1 MADTPLEWLESVPLP
16 LGIVKRGVVIFAN
29 DALLAMIARTR
40 AEVVGMR
47 FIDFCAPGDRAWV
60 EDRYRRRLAGEP
72 VPDNYDLDVLRSDG
86 TIVPTEVWLQGDRAS
101 DTVLCQLCDRTERRE
116 RAYLLHELVQ
126 LGASLQA
133 ELSDEGIYGTLTD
146 GLERLN
152 VGWAF
157 VAPHYGKWLIL
168 ASGGPGQTAY
178 SEAIASLGVHPGEFS
193 GIDPTGKLQLAWERG
208 VAIEDDIPGAMG
220 MMVPGAAG
228 KLLHEKLAG
237 LGVMRGALLRID
249 RGTERLRVLVVA
261 GTWIHEEDL
270 PALRLFAAQISSALD
285 AARVIGNLSARNEAL
300 AALNRVAAAAG
311 GEDEIGQLFRV
322 GAEELLH
329 AMRGQAFT
337 VHLIDESGR
346 KAKLAYEVG
355 LPPSAVPLLTDV
367 VLDKQSNLGHV
378 VRTGTPQVFRL
389 DEFSEDYQQIFRA
402 IPLHTTATIPLA
414 SRGKVVGVMNMAF
427 ADAREVSQAD
437 LELLQAAATHFGAA
451 VQTKRLLDDLR
462 ESYASLERTQ
472 EKLVQRER
480 LAALGE
486 LAAVVAHEVRN
497 PLGVIFNSASTLRR
511 TIGDDDPTKM
521 RLVDILEEEAQRLNH
536 IVGDLLDFAR
546 PLSPALRREPIA
558 PIAEEA
564 VSVAMAA
571 TENSVK
577 VQFEIEPSLPDASVD
592 KRLLRQA
599 LINVAMNAIQSMTR
613 GGTLTMRLARVGARL
628 RLELEDTGAGIDA
641 RIEHRIFEPFFTT
654 RAQGTG
660 LGLTVVKRISDV
672 HGGEISL
679 QSVPGKGTLFRMLL
693 PIERAEP
700 SVPSAPHN
708 AKGQAR

>member
-168 ASGGPGQTAY
+168 ASGGPGNTAY

-249 RGTERLRVLVVA
+249 RGTERLRVLVIA

-355 LPPSAVPLLTDV
+355 LPPSAVPLLTALLGYYPGDRLGFGGREARRLMADWLV
-367 VLDKQSNLGHV
+367 MARENRYSASGMEAEDLEGRVRSDDCPVLSVYCDRDDLAPLSAIEGV
-378 VRTGTPQVFRL
+378 TRRL
-389 DEFSEDYQQIFRA
+389 DRRRIETFEISSDALGVRA
-402 IPLHTTATIPLA
+402 DHL
-414 SRGKVVGVMNMAF
+414 SW
-427 ADAREVSQAD
+427 ARHPAV
-437 LELLQAAATHFGAA
+437 AAATIARWIA
-451 VQTKRLLDDLR
+451 DRTKR
-462 ESYASLERTQ
+462 
-472 EKLVQRER
+472 
-480 LAALGE
+480 
-486 LAAVVAHEVRN
+486 
-497 PLGVIFNSASTLRR
+497 
-511 TIGDDDPTKM
+511 
-521 RLVDILEEEAQRLNH
+521 
-536 IVGDLLDFAR
+536 
-546 PLSPALRREPIA
+546 
-558 PIAEEA
+558 
-564 VSVAMAA
+564 
-571 TENSVK
+571 
-577 VQFEIEPSLPDASVD
+577 
-592 KRLLRQA
+592 
-599 LINVAMNAIQSMTR
+599 
-613 GGTLTMRLARVGARL
+613 
-628 RLELEDTGAGIDA
+628 
-641 RIEHRIFEPFFTT
+641 
-654 RAQGTG
+654 
-660 LGLTVVKRISDV
+660 
-672 HGGEISL
+672 
-679 QSVPGKGTLFRMLL
+679 
-693 PIERAEP
+693 
-700 SVPSAPHN
+700 
-708 AKGQAR
+708 